1 MSCISNGSLHIG
13 NQGFSLV
20 YWIFCTFTCFLQRLK
35 KFRHFPSHSQSIS
48 LLLESKWIEKNCFRC
63 QKSCRKNEC
72 YQIHQEARFQLHFP
86 LGLRILNVIRK
97 RNRLLKCKIFGFKQ
111 GKKTCFFGESAYFL
125 FDCSSYC
132 FGMKESLQRFV

>member
-1 MSCISNGSLHIG
+1 
-13 NQGFSLV
+13 LV
-20 YWIFCTFTCFLQRLK
+20 
-35 KFRHFPSHSQSIS
+35 
-48 LLLESKWIEKNCFRC
+48 
-63 QKSCRKNEC
+63 
-72 YQIHQEARFQLHFP
+72 
-86 LGLRILNVIRK
+86 ILNVIRK